1 MKAFAHIILYRQY
14 DTKIPFT
21 FRKVC
26 NKHCHPLSQ
35 YLFDEDITGL
45 LKRSY
50 STAKKE
56 DIAAD
61 DDVMVSYFGSV
72 AHGREVLENIS
83 EDEWNMV

>member
-1 MKAFAHIILYRQY
+1 MKTLYHIILYRQY

-21 FRKVC
+21 FRKVW
-26 NKHCHPLSQ
+26 NKPRNPLSH
-35 YLFDEDITGL
+35 YLFDKDITGI

-61 DDVMVSYFGSV
+61 DEVMESYFGSV

>member
-1 MKAFAHIILYRQY
+1 MKAFSHIILYRQY

-26 NKHCHPLSQ
+26 NKHRHPLSH
-35 YLFDEDITGL
+35 YLFDQDVTGL

-56 DIAAD
+56 DNAAD
-61 DDVMVSYFGSV
+61 DAVMVSYFGSV
-72 AHGREVLENIS
+72 AHGRAVLDDIF
-83 EDEWNMV
+83 EDELNML

>member
-1 MKAFAHIILYRQY
+1 MKAFSHTILFRQY

-26 NKHCHPLSQ
+26 NKPCNPLSH
-35 YLFDEDITGL
+35 YLFDDDITGI

-56 DIAAD
+56 DIVAG
-61 DDVMVSYFGSV
+61 DDVMVSYFGLV

-83 EDEWNMV
+83 EDKWNMV

>member
-1 MKAFAHIILYRQY
+1 MKAFSHIILYRQY

-26 NKHCHPLSQ
+26 NKHCHLLRH
-35 YLFDEDITGL
+35 YLFDKEVTGL

-50 STAKKE
+50 FTAKKE

-72 AHGREVLENIS
+72 AHGHEVLENIS
-83 EDEWNMV
+83 DDEWNMV

>member
-1 MKAFAHIILYRQY
+1 MKAFSHIILYRQY

-26 NKHCHPLSQ
+26 NKHRHPLSH
-35 YLFDEDITGL
+35 YLFDEDVTGL

-72 AHGREVLENIS
+72 VHGCKVLDDIS
-83 EDEWNMV
+83 EEKRNMF

>member
-1 MKAFAHIILYRQY
+1 MKVFSHIILYRRY
-14 DTKIPFT
+14 NTKFLFT

-26 NKHCHPLSQ
+26 DKHCNPLSR
-35 YLFDEDITGL
+35 YLFDDDITGI

-61 DDVMVSYFGSV
+61 NEVMESYFGSV

-83 EDEWNMV
+83 DDEWNMV